1 MSSADRPA
9 AAPVG
14 ARRRAERSGPPLTRA
29 QVLAAGVALADREGL
44 AAVSMRHLSAQLGV
58 VPMALYKHVADK
70 HDLVA
75 GMIDLVV
82 EGYAVP
88 PPALDWRERVR
99 ARVLSARDALLE
111 HPWLRPAI
119 EAATQRTP
127 AVLAHMDAVAGDL
140 AAGGLSYDL
149 VHYAMHA
156 LGHRIWGFSP
166 EAFSSPAGPTPPPLA
181 STPPTASSPEQQAMM
196 AALAQQYP
204 HIAAIAADTVA
215 RNPQGA
221 CDEQGEFEF
230 TLDLL
235 LEAVQRLHAAHWV
248 SR

>member
-1 MSSADRPA
+1 MTPAD
-9 AAPVG
+9 
-14 ARRRAERSGPPLTRA
+14 EQISGGREGSPLNRT

-44 AAVSMRHLSAQLGV
+44 AAVSMRRLSANLGV
-58 VPMALYKHVADK
+58 VPMALYKHVTDK
-70 HDLVA
+70 DDLVA

-82 EGYAVP
+82 ASYAAP
-88 PPALDWRERVR
+88 SLGSDWRASVR
-99 ARVLSARDALLE
+99 RRVLSARDALLE

-127 AVLAHMDAVAGDL
+127 AVLAHMDAMAGEF

-149 VHYAMHA
+149 VHHAMHA

-166 EAFSSPAGPTPPPLA
+166 EAFSSPPAPGAPPP
-181 STPPTASSPEQQAMM
+181 PVPEPVEQEAMM
-196 AALAQQYP
+196 AAMAQRFP
-204 HIAAIAADTVA
+204 HIAAIAMDTAA
-215 RNPQGA
+215 RHPHGA
-221 CDEQGEFEF
+221 CDEQFEFEF

-235 LEAVQRLHAAHWV
+235 LEAVAGLHAAGWS

>member
-1 MSSADRPA
+1 MSSRESPLSRP
-9 AAPVG
+9 
-14 ARRRAERSGPPLTRA
+14 

-44 AAVSMRHLSAQLGV
+44 AAVSMRHLAAELGV

-70 HDLVA
+70 NDLVA

-82 EGYAVP
+82 AGYAAP
-88 PPALDWRERVR
+88 PPGLEWREGVR
-99 ARVLSARDALLE
+99 RRVLTARDALLE

-119 EAATQRTP
+119 ETATERTP
-127 AVLAHMDAVAGDL
+127 AVLAHMDAVAGEL

-149 VHYAMHA
+149 VHHAMHA

-166 EAFSSPAGPTPPPLA
+166 EAFSSPAAPSAPPPPTPAP
-181 STPPTASSPEQQAMM
+181 STAEQEAMM
-196 AALAQQYP
+196 AAMAQRFP
-204 HIAAIAADTVA
+204 HIAAIALDAVA
-215 RNPQGA
+215 RSPLGA
-221 CDEQGEFEF
+221 CDEQFEFEF

-235 LEAVQRLHAAHWV
+235 LESVARLHSAGWV

>member
-1 MSSADRPA
+1 MSSADDPA
-9 AAPVG
+9 PPAR
-14 ARRRAERSGPPLTRA
+14 ARRGTRSGPPLTRA
-29 QVLAAGVALADREGL
+29 QVLAAAVALADRDGL
-44 AAVSMRHLSAQLGV
+44 AGVSMRHLSAELGV

-82 EGYAVP
+82 AGYAAP
-88 PPALDWRERVR
+88 PPGLEWRDGVR
-99 ARVLSARDALLE
+99 RRVLAARDALLE

-119 EAATQRTP
+119 EAATERTP
-127 AVLAHMDAVAGDL
+127 AVLAHMDSLAGEL

-149 VHYAMHA
+149 VHHAMHA

-166 EAFSSPAGPTPPPLA
+166 EAFSSPAP
-181 STPPTASSPEQQAMM
+181 ASSSPASAPSSVEREAMM
-196 AALAQQYP
+196 SAMAARFP
-204 HIAAIAADTVA
+204 HIAAIAIDTVGRHPA
-215 RNPQGA
+215 GA
-221 CDEQGEFEF
+221 CDEQFEFEF

-235 LEAVQRLHAAHWV
+235 LEAVARLHAAGWA

>member
-1 MSSADRPA
+1 MAADHA
-9 AAPVG
+9 ATTG
-14 ARRRAERSGPPLTRA
+14 RTSPPLNRT
-29 QVLAAGVALADREGL
+29 VVVSAAVGFADREGL
-44 AAVSMRHLSAQLGV
+44 GAVSMRRLSAELGV

-70 HDLVA
+70 DDLVA

-82 EGYAVP
+82 AGYAVP
-88 PPALDWRERVR
+88 PRGLDWREGVR
-99 ARVLSARDALLE
+99 QRVLAARDALLE

-127 AVLAHMDAVAGDL
+127 AVLWHMDAVAGEF

-149 VHYAMHA
+149 VHHAMHA

-166 EAFSSPAGPTPPPLA
+166 EAFSSPPASGSPPAPA
-181 STPPTASSPEQQAMM
+181 PSAEEQAVMM
-196 AALAQQYP
+196 AAMAQQFP
-204 HIAAIAADTVA
+204 HISAIAIDTA
-215 RNPQGA
+215 TRHPLGA
-221 CDEQGEFEF
+221 CDEQFEFEF

-235 LEAVQRLHAAHWV
+235 LEAFARLHSVGWS